1 MNGYRQVTLGIL
13 AVLLSIAIVFGSLM
27 MGFVE
32 GGLRM
37 PVSAG
42 ETLLPSVSVT
52 STPSPMPGTPTAIP
66 VSDTPLPS
74 VSPSI
79 TPTPFCTPP
88 DGWMAITIQPGDT
101 LTSLAQT
108 YNTSVKKL
116 KAANCLMTDDL
127 IPGTLFYVPIP
138 EPTGTVLTATVYQC
152 GPPYGWVFYTV
163 RSGDT
168 LYSIAQMFGTTVYAL
183 QNANC
188 MAGST
193 LIRAGQQLY
202 VPYHATSTP
211 GLTPTPA
218 ETVQPTSTETPFQ
231 DTPTGTPAQ
240 DTPTPMPTPT
250 ETDPS
255 TSTPGI
261 PNPTLLPTPPI
272 TPLPTIGPN
281 PTLIVPA
288 PY

>member
-1 MNGYRQVTLGIL
+1 MNSYRQVTLGIL

-37 PVSAG
+37 PVPAG
-42 ETLLPSVSVT
+42 ETLLASVFVT
-52 STPSPMPGTPTAIP
+52 PTPSPMPGTPTAIP

-79 TPTPFCTPP
+79 TMTPFCIPP
-88 DGWMAITIQPGDT
+88 DGWTAITIQLGDT
-101 LTSLAQT
+101 LASLAQT
-108 YNTSVKKL
+108 YDTTIKKL
-116 KAANCLMTDDL
+116 KAANCLLTNDL
-127 IPGTLFYVPIP
+127 IPDTLFYVPVP
-138 EPTGTVLTATVYQC
+138 EPTSTVPTATVYQC

-163 RSGDT
+163 QAGDT
-168 LYSIAQMFGTTVYAL
+168 LYSIADLFDTTVYAL

-193 LIRAGQQLY
+193 LIRIGQQLS

-211 GLTPTPA
+211 GTTPTPS
-218 ETVQPTSTETPFQ
+218 ETVQPTSTEPPFQ
-231 DTPTGTPAQ
+231 DTPTGTPSQ
-240 DTPTPMPTPT
+240 DTPTETPSQDTPTPTPMPTFP
-250 ETDPS
+250 D
-255 TSTPGI
+255 
-261 PNPTLLPTPPI
+261 PTLLPTPAI

-281 PTLIVPA
+281 PTLIVPV